1 MRMNMRGEEKMD
13 KSLIGEKVDAL
24 LQEFNI
30 DVENEDDIS
39 DYMDSLIFMQI
50 ILELEDS
57 FNITVKDEELDYNI
71 VLSKETIIDFIIQ
84 KQLERG

>member
-1 MRMNMRGEEKMD
+1 MD
-13 KSLIGEKVDAL
+13 KSLIGEKVDVL

-30 DVENEDDIS
+30 DVENGDDIS
-39 DYMDSLIFMQI
+39 DYIDSLIFMQI

-71 VLSKETIIDFIIQ
+71 VLSKVTIIDFIIQ

>member
-39 DYMDSLIFMQI
+39 DYIDSLIFMQI

>member
-1 MRMNMRGEEKMD
+1 MD
-13 KSLIGEKVDAL
+13 VL

-30 DVENEDDIS
+30 DVENGDDIS
-39 DYMDSLIFMQI
+39 DYIDSLIFMQI

-71 VLSKETIIDFIIQ
+71 VLSKVTIIDFIIQ

>member
-13 KSLIGEKVDAL
+13 KSLIGEKVDVL

-30 DVENEDDIS
+30 DVENGDGIS
-39 DYMDSLIFMQI
+39 DYIDSLIFMQI

-71 VLSKETIIDFIIQ
+71 VLSKVTIIDFIIQ

>member
-1 MRMNMRGEEKMD
+1 MD

-39 DYMDSLIFMQI
+39 DYIDSLIFMQI

>member
-1 MRMNMRGEEKMD
+1 MD

-24 LQEFNI
+24 LQEFKI

-39 DYMDSLIFMQI
+39 DYIDSLIFMQI

-84 KQLERG
+84 KQLERR

>member
-13 KSLIGEKVDAL
+13 KSLIGEKVDVL

-30 DVENEDDIS
+30 DVENGDDIS
-39 DYMDSLIFMQI
+39 DYIDSLIFMQI

-71 VLSKETIIDFIIQ
+71 VLSKVTIIDFIIQ

>member
-1 MRMNMRGEEKMD
+1 MRMNMRGEERMD
-13 KSLIGEKVDAL
+13 KSLIGEKVDVL

-30 DVENEDDIS
+30 DVENGDDIS
-39 DYMDSLIFMQI
+39 DYIDSLIFMQI

-71 VLSKETIIDFIIQ
+71 VLSKVTIIDFIIQ